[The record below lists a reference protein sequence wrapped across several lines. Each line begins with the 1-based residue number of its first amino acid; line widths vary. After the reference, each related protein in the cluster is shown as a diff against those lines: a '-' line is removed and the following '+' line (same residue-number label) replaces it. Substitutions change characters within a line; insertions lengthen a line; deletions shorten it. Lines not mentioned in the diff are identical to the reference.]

1 MIVCS
6 CRVLTDRDFVG
17 TLQSESPE
25 CPRTAVEAY
34 RCLGCSPEC
43 GRCLRMVKRILNEAR
58 ATHQCTDCPQSCAFR
73 AVVEESEIEQ
83 FEIAA

>member
-17 TLQSESPE
+17 TLSSEKPD
-25 CPRTAVEAY
+25 CPRSAVQAY

-43 GRCLRMVKRILNEAR
+43 GRCLRMVNRILAEAR
-58 ATHQCTDCPQSCAFR
+58 ANHTCGDCVQPCAIR
-73 AVVEESEIEQ
+73 AVANGHVDHHAEV
-83 FEIAA
+83 AA